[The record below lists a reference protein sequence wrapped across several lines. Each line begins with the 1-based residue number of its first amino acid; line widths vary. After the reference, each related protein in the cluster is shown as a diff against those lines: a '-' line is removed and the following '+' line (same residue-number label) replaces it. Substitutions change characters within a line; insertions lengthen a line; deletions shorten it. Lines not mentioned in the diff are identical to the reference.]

1 MLQHLLPLSTWG
13 GEGHSGRGG
22 EKLRLKGVKQI
33 SVKQISVSGAL
44 TLLPLLRL
52 RVNWGD

>member
-33 SVKQISVSGAL
+33 SVSGAL